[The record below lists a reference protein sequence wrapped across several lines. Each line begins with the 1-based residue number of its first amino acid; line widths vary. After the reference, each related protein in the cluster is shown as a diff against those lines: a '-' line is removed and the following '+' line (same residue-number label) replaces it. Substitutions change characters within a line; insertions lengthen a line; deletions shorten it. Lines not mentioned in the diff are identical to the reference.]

1 MKCVYCEDTD
11 HNLPIVKR
19 SSVLLKG
26 KKILMEKKNNIEH
39 QIVEAKEHVELATKD
54 IILQYVAS
62 LTQVFLQCL
71 QQIKEM

>member
-1 MKCVYCEDTD
+1 MFTVKIRTTVP
-11 HNLPIVKR
+11 PIVKR

-62 LTQVFLQCL
+62 LTQVFL
-71 QQIKEM
+71 

>member
-1 MKCVYCEDTD
+1 
-11 HNLPIVKR
+11 
-19 SSVLLKG
+19 
-26 KKILMEKKNNIEH
+26 MEKKNNIEH

-71 QQIKEM
+71 QQIKEMWLTQ